1 MAASEDL
8 RVSGK
13 VYFLT
18 RSPLYHEVKPYT
30 LRYRSEDGFPQT
42 NVVRTL
48 HDIVFQ
54 DLRTQ
59 PDLTYE
65 KCCFKVINLQSS
77 LSYEDY
83 DDLTMVEKV
92 HQKEV
97 TECVKDE
104 LKATSVE
111 VLDYVIRRRDP
122 SWPIATG
129 ETYSFQQPAS
139 AAHIDHTY
147 DEGCRI
153 IRDVYGTEAD
163 AVIRGRWQ
171 IVNVWHP
178 LRGPLIDWPL
188 ALCDASSVDFVHD
201 TMAGDVVDRD
211 AVFENTQVY
220 YNSDQRW
227 YYLPNQ
233 LPLELLIFKNA
244 DSETMHGA
252 APGVPHA
259 SFDNPRK
266 GEHDL
271 MRESIELRLLVRW

>member
-48 HDIVFQ
+48 HDIVLQ

-65 KCCFKVINLQSS
+65 KCCFKVINLESS

-97 TECVKDE
+97 TECVKDA

-111 VLDYVIRRRDP
+111 VLDYVVYYVLNIILRETLSERIRRFDDEIQAGRLP
-122 SWPIATG
+122 QVRRIVFSSQLRQHISVCVPEWKNV
-129 ETYSFQQPAS
+129 QAS
-139 AAHIDHTY
+139 
-147 DEGCRI
+147 
-153 IRDVYGTEAD
+153 
-163 AVIRGRWQ
+163 
-171 IVNVWHP
+171 
-178 LRGPLIDWPL
+178 
-188 ALCDASSVDFVHD
+188 
-201 TMAGDVVDRD
+201 
-211 AVFENTQVY
+211 
-220 YNSDQRW
+220 
-227 YYLPNQ
+227 
-233 LPLELLIFKNA
+233 
-244 DSETMHGA
+244 
-252 APGVPHA
+252 
-259 SFDNPRK
+259 
-266 GEHDL
+266 L
-271 MRESIELRLLVRW
+271 MFRSYV